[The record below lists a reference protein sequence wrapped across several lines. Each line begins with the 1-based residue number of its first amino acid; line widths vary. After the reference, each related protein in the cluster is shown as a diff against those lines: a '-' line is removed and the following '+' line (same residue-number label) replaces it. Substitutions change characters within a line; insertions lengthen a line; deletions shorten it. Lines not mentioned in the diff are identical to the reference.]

1 MRNVC
6 NPKRIDLWLSEAVL
20 CNSIATNGSDII
32 ITGPTGVVVQSAA
45 AIQCSQGSTSR
56 IRINLAQ
63 RIMTVG
69 TYTITLVQGSD
80 GNTFQDDCGNQPLAG
95 TSITFEVEFIGPD
108 INVNNIVGT
117 DCGENEGS
125 AHAVVNDGTAPFQYF
140 WNSSPTQT
148 TVNATNL
155 EAGDYVLTVTDANGC
170 IDTQPF
176 DVPNFVPIN
185 AVVSLLDS
193 VSCNGAVDG
202 RARVTAIGGG
212 LGAYNIEWDVNPPQT
227 GATAINLDAG
237 NVVVEISDNN
247 GCSWTLAIN
256 IPQPP
261 AINTQISKLLP
272 GCATANGEISVLAT
286 GGVGVLSYLWDTQPT
301 QTTSTISNLSGGVY
315 SVTVTDQNG
324 CSEVLQIDLPTDF
337 SPEAGTPIRTPDC
350 GQNSGEV
357 TVEVL
362 FGQPPFTYEWSTEPA
377 QTSATATGLSQ
388 GFYYVVIT
396 DQTGCL
402 QIINVKIDSIP
413 PPVLQLQTTE
423 SECGM
428 DNGEAIASTTL
439 GIPPFS
445 YNWTGFPLVSAN
457 ALTAMP
463 PGTYQVSVTDSI
475 GCIDQQQFV
484 IDESSPVS
492 SFTAGDVC
500 IGQTMQFTSSSTS
513 GATSWLWNFGDGAQ
527 SDEENPTHLFTT
539 AGAHEVSLM
548 LSGGCADDSVTTTVS
563 VNTLPEA
570 AFSYMPET
578 PVTGRSVT
586 YTYTGSAVEQYEWN
600 LGNGEISTNSQPSAT
615 YETDG
620 QQLVLL
626 TVTDANGCVDTVSV
640 AIDVLVNPVLFF
652 PNAFYPDGINTH
664 WHGQGFGVTEIELVI
679 YTRTGQLVWEG
690 NGFEQCV
697 QIGWDGTYEDK
708 PVPQGVYAY
717 HVKAQF
723 YNGAAWEGI
732 GTVTL
737 IR

>member
-1 MRNVC
+1 
-6 NPKRIDLWLSEAVL
+6 
-20 CNSIATNGSDII
+20 
-32 ITGPTGVVVQSAA
+32 
-45 AIQCSQGSTSR
+45 
-56 IRINLAQ
+56 
-63 RIMTVG
+63 
-69 TYTITLVQGSD
+69 
-80 GNTFQDDCGNQPLAG
+80 
-95 TSITFEVEFIGPD
+95 
-108 INVNNIVGT
+108 
-117 DCGENEGS
+117 
-125 AHAVVNDGTAPFQYF
+125 
-140 WNSSPTQT
+140 
-148 TVNATNL
+148 
-155 EAGDYVLTVTDANGC
+155 
-170 IDTQPF
+170 
-176 DVPNFVPIN
+176 
-185 AVVSLLDS
+185 
-193 VSCNGAVDG
+193 
-202 RARVTAIGGG
+202 
-212 LGAYNIEWDVNPPQT
+212 
-227 GATAINLDAG
+227 
-237 NVVVEISDNN
+237 
-247 GCSWTLAIN
+247 
-256 IPQPP
+256 
-261 AINTQISKLLP
+261 
-272 GCATANGEISVLAT
+272 
-286 GGVGVLSYLWDTQPT
+286 
-301 QTTSTISNLSGGVY
+301 
-315 SVTVTDQNG
+315 
-324 CSEVLQIDLPTDF
+324 
-337 SPEAGTPIRTPDC
+337 
-350 GQNSGEV
+350 
-357 TVEVL
+357 
-362 FGQPPFTYEWSTEPA
+362 
-377 QTSATATGLSQ
+377 
-388 GFYYVVIT
+388 
-396 DQTGCL
+396 
-402 QIINVKIDSIP
+402 
-413 PPVLQLQTTE
+413 
-423 SECGM
+423 M